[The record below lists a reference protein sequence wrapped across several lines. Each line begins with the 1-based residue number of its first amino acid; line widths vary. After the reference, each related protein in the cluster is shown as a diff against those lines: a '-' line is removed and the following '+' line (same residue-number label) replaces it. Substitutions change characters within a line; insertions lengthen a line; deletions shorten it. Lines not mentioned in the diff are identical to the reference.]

1 LSVFALLPGLA
12 SAQIVNGV
20 SYDQLPNSG
29 ATVKLQQ
36 PVDPSLKRDK
46 NDKSDKSRSKR
57 DARDSA
63 DDSVDKPFY
72 RPSEFEVFVRQLAG
86 VSKPVLGEKVD
97 EEQQLIRRFGV
108 EMVTPVSARD
118 SDVASDGPSLVP
130 DDYLLGPG
138 DEVLLNLWGGVE
150 ANLRLTVDSLGR
162 IAIPRIGAVSVQGIR
177 YADLRQTLAKRVGMQ
192 FKNFDISV
200 SLGQVRAIRVYVTG
214 FVQRPGAQSISGLS
228 TVLHALMAAGGP
240 TAVGSFR
247 AIQVRR
253 GKTVVSNFD
262 LYDLLLHG
270 DRGSDLVLRNDDVV
284 HVAAVGP
291 QIGVIGSVN
300 KPAVFEMKP
309 GETLADALAMAGGLS
324 TVANRESAVIH
335 RLDARAGQA
344 VRDISLSKDLKQP
357 LGNGD
362 VLRVLSLADVAS
374 PMLRQSKRVRVDGEV
389 QRPGDYLLPAGSTL
403 KDALAAAGGLT
414 GEAFLYGT
422 ELSRESVR
430 LSQIENYERALRDM
444 EADFLRTT
452 SALKERVTPPSGAE
466 SARNLAQVK
475 LIEKL
480 RNVQPSGRIVL
491 QISPSDVV
499 LPALAVEDGDRVFV
513 PARPTTVSVYGSVFN
528 AGTYAFDKG
537 RSLDQYLSLA
547 GGATRSADKS
557 SVFVVRANGSVVSDR
572 AGRSGWVF
580 GGGVVE
586 GTLAQ
591 PGDTLFVPEDS
602 LRLEFSQELKDW
614 STILYQFGL
623 GAVALKSFR

>member
-1 LSVFALLPGLA
+1 MGNLALDA
-12 SAQIVNGV
+12 NAQIVNGIPL
-20 SYDQLPNSG
+20 DQLPNSS
-29 ATVKLQQ
+29 ATVRLQQ
-36 PVDPSLKRDK
+36 PVDPTLKLNK
-46 NDKSDKSRSKR
+46 SDKSDKARTNR
-57 DARDSA
+57 EGRDSLGEA
-63 DDSVDKPFY
+63 ADKPYY

-86 VSKPVLGEKVD
+86 VSKPLLGEKVD

-108 EMVTPVSARD
+108 EMVTPSSATRD
-118 SDVASDGPSLVP
+118 ADLSSDGPSLVP

-138 DEVLLNLWGGVE
+138 DEVLINLWGGVE

-162 IAIPRIGAVSVQGIR
+162 IAIPRIGSLSVQGLR
-177 YADLRQTLAKRVGMQ
+177 YADLRQTVAKRVASQ
-192 FKNFDISV
+192 FKNFDLSV

-214 FVQRPGAQSISGLS
+214 FVQHPGAQSISGLS

-253 GKTVVSNFD
+253 GKALVGNFD

-270 DRGSDLVLRNDDVV
+270 DRVGDQVLRNDDVV

-300 KPAVFEMKP
+300 KPAVFEMKQ
-309 GETLADALAMAGGLS
+309 GETLADAIAMAGGLA

-344 VRDISLSKDLKQP
+344 VRDVSLSKDLKQP
-357 LGNGD
+357 LNSGD

-389 QRPGDYLLPAGSTL
+389 HKPGDYLLPAGSTL
-403 KDALAAAGGLT
+403 ADALVAAGGLT
-414 GEAFLYGT
+414 SEAFLFGT
-422 ELSRESVR
+422 EFSRESVR
-430 LSQIENYERALRDM
+430 RSQLDNYERALRDL
-444 EADFLRTT
+444 EADFTRTT
-452 SALKERVTPPSGAE
+452 AAQRERPSTAGDAQA
-466 SARNLAQVK
+466 ARNLAQVK

-480 RNVQPSGRIVL
+480 RGVQPNGRVVL
-491 QISPSDVV
+491 QINPADAV
-499 LPALAVEDGDRVFV
+499 LPALAVEDGDRVYV
-513 PARPTTVSVYGSVFN
+513 PARPTTVNVYGSVFN

-537 RSLDQYLSLA
+537 RQLDHFLGLA
-547 GGATRSADKS
+547 GGATRSADKT
-557 SVFVVRANGSVVSDR
+557 SVFVLRANGSVISNR

-586 GTLAQ
+586 ATSAL

-602 LRLEFSQELKDW
+602 LRLEVSQEIKDW

-623 GAVALKSFR
+623 GAVALKNFR